1 MNLKGIGEFGL
12 IDQLSDLIKTDH
24 PDLLVGIGDDAAV
37 IRKSE
42 NDVWL
47 VTIDTMVE
55 NTHFDLNCFSFHQ
68 LGQKLIA
75 VNLSDIAAMGGQ
87 PQFALISLAVSEH
100 LSLDSMKE
108 MYRGMKDMA
117 SRYQTI
123 VVGGDTTATLGP
135 MVLTCSVIGI
145 AKKEKIRTRS
155 QAISGDII
163 CVTGYPG
170 MAAVGINILKQN
182 DSDNKLKYNE
192 CINRHL
198 TPEPRVIEARFLIE
212 HGDIHSL
219 IDVSDGI
226 SSDLHHICQMSSVGA
241 IIFERDL
248 PIHSC
253 VFNMENRK
261 DRNCLHWVLN
271 GGEDFELLM
280 TMGENNFSDFKH
292 TFEAKFNLPLTKIGE
307 ILPAE
312 EGIKIKRNSGKV
324 EQLKPEGYKH
334 FC

>member
-1 MNLKGIGEFGL
+1 MNLNKIGEFGL
-12 IDQLSDLIKTDH
+12 IDQIADLIKTDH
-24 PDLLVGIGDDAAV
+24 PDLLVEIGDDAAV
-37 IRKSE
+37 ISKSE
-42 NDVWL
+42 KDVWL

-55 NTHFDLNCFSFHQ
+55 NTHFNLNYFSFYQ

-123 VVGGDTTATLGP
+123 IIGGDTTATLGP
-135 MVLTCSVIGI
+135 MVLTCSVIGA
-145 AKKEKIRTRS
+145 AKKEKVRERS
-155 QAISGDII
+155 SAKRGDII

-170 MAAVGINILKQN
+170 IAEVGMNVLKQN
-182 DSDNKLKYNE
+182 DSANKLRYDE

-198 TPEPRVIEARFLIE
+198 TPEPRVIEAQFLIE

-226 SSDLHHICQMSSVGA
+226 SSDLHHICEMSGVGA
-241 IIFERDL
+241 MLFEKDL
-248 PIHSC
+248 LIHSSLL
-253 VFNMENRK
+253 NMENRK
-261 DRNCLHWVLN
+261 DKNCLHWALN

-280 TMGENNFSDFKH
+280 TMSDNNFSDLKH
-292 TFEAKFNLPLTKIGE
+292 TFEAKFNLSLTKIGE